1 MESLSNIPIL
11 IGITI
16 IFLAVLYRFAT
27 LLITIFKNSKC
38 TLKETA
44 TIIKIEERNV
54 SYKNLRQSMKIIVY
68 TPIYQYIVNGTSY
81 TFKGAQE
88 KNIFKKVGD
97 EEYVFYDPAKPSRI
111 IRQKDNTFKVIL
123 GFMIWILLG
132 LSFILYGVLTHT

>member
-1 MESLSNIPIL
+1 MGSSGDMPIL
-11 IGITI
+11 VGITI
-16 IFLAVLYRFAT
+16 IFLAVLYRFAA
-27 LLITIFKNSKC
+27 LLITILKNSKC

-54 SYKNLRQSMKIIVY
+54 SYKNLKQSMKTIAY
-68 TPIYQYIVNGTSY
+68 TPIYQYLVNGTPY

-88 KNIFKKVGD
+88 ENILKKVGD
-97 EEYVFYDPAKPSRI
+97 EEYVFYDPSKPSRI

-132 LSFILYGVLTHT
+132 LSFILYGVLTHF

>member
-1 MESLSNIPIL
+1 MGSLSDIQIL
-11 IGITI
+11 VGIAI
-16 IFLAVLYRFAT
+16 IFLALLYRFTA

-44 TIIKIEERNV
+44 TIIKIEEKNV
-54 SYKNLRQSMKIIVY
+54 SYKKLRQSMKIIVY
-68 TPIYQYIVNGTSY
+68 TPIYQYIINGTPY
-81 TFKGAQE
+81 TFKGAE
-88 KNIFKKVGD
+88 EENISKKIGD

-111 IRQKDNTFKVIL
+111 INQKDNTFKVIL